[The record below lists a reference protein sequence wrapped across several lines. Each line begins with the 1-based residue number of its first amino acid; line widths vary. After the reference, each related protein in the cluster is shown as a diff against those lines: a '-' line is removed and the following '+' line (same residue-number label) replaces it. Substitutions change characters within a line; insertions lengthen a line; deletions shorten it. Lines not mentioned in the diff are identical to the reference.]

1 MHAGQARWRKAC
13 ERESSETMHEA
24 IARESEASIKMEEME
39 VHAAKCERQVQQCA
53 VRIIKGVMTRQRV
66 VLFTRLLQRWNKT
79 ARHDNR
85 ARMRMGQPQVSSP
98 ALLLSILISTVH
110 SGCQF

>member
-1 MHAGQARWRKAC
+1 MHAGQARWRKVC

-24 IARESEASIKMEEME
+24 IARESEASIKMDETQ
-39 VHAAKCERQVQQCA
+39 VHATKCERQVQQCA
-53 VRIIKGVMTRQRV
+53 VRIIKSTMTRQRV

-85 ARMRMGQPQVSSP
+85 ARMRMGQPQVSTP
-98 ALLLSILISTVH
+98 CTLVVN
-110 SGCQF
+110 SGCQFSF